1 MENKKSVL
9 GIDLGTSSVKVLQRY
24 ADGTVIKSKKG
35 YEEASPAAWWDAVCG
50 ALSEVALPDVEAI
63 GLSAQVGTY
72 MIDGQQVIGWDRG
85 IGAEELT
92 RIKKQYSREL
102 FLKEISM
109 PHPNMASYPIPRLMY
124 IREHDPN
131 VKKICQPK
139 DFICEQ
145 FTGNWVT
152 DPYSWRGLANLE
164 TKKYSTYFLNEIGF
178 TEGHLPKMLHE
189 TALAGYTRE
198 RALHTAD
205 AKGRGAGINGTEIS
219 GVQKNCRSRALPA
232 GIPVYVGL
240 NDYYASLLG
249 MGIQNVGDM
258 FDISGTSE
266 HLGVIEPSVHVDTK
280 LVSGPYLRD
289 YVHYGVTASSGAS
302 LDFGLRFFEGG
313 RIALKEEQKRNPP
326 IFLPY
331 LNGERAPI
339 WDADARGM
347 FFGISAGCSRQ
358 DMAYAVMEGVVFS
371 LYHIYES
378 MGKPNAA
385 MMRIAGG
392 AAVNPTLNQ
401 LKAEM
406 FGIPAAVME
415 EKDTSALGAAI
426 AAAVGAGWYA
436 DIWEAAAKLCKIKE
450 RIEPAGTYRGWL
462 EKRFSIYKKLYP
474 AVKEQYKD
482 FRRISECN
490 V

>member
-1 MENKKSVL
+1 MKNKKSVL

-24 ADGTVIKSKKG
+24 ADGTVIKSKRSYKEIG
-35 YEEASPAAWWDAVCG
+35 TEGWWNAVCS
-50 ALSEVALPDVEAI
+50 ALSEVTLEDVEAI
-63 GLSAQVGTY
+63 GLSSQVGTY
-72 MIDGQQVIGWDRG
+72 IIDGQDVIGWDCG

-92 RIKKQYSREL
+92 QIKKQYSREL

-109 PHPNMASYPIPRLMY
+109 PHPNIASYPIPRLKY
-124 IREHDPN
+124 IWEHYPN
-131 VKKICQPK
+131 AKKVCQPK
-139 DFICEQ
+139 DYICEQ
-145 FTGNWVT
+145 LTGNRVT

-164 TKKYSTYFLNEIGF
+164 TKKYSAYFLKAIGL
-178 TEGHLPKMLHE
+178 TEDYLPEMLDAA
-189 TALAGYTRE
+189 ALAGYTRE
-198 RALHTAD
+198 RVLCTED
-205 AKGRGAGINGTEIS
+205 AEGRGADTG
-219 GVQKNCRSRALPA
+219 GVQKKRGSVVLPE
-232 GIPVYVGL
+232 GISVYVGL

-266 HLGVIEPSVHVDTK
+266 HLGVIERSVNVDTK
-280 LVSGPYLRD
+280 LVSGPYLHD

-302 LDFGLRFFEGG
+302 LDFGLQFYESG
-313 RIALKEEQKRNPP
+313 RIALETEQKRNPP

-347 FFGISAGCSRQ
+347 FFGISAGCSKE
-358 DMAYAVMEGVVFS
+358 DMTYAVMEGVVFS

-378 MGKPNAA
+378 MGKPDAA
-385 MMRIAGG
+385 LMRIAGG
-392 AAVNPTLNQ
+392 AAVNPVLNQ

-415 EKDTSALGAAI
+415 EKDTSALGAAMT
-426 AAAVGAGWYA
+426 AAVGAGWYA
-436 DIWEAAAKLCKIKE
+436 DFGEAAGDLCKIKE
-450 RIEPAGTYRGWL
+450 RIEPVGTYRGWL

-474 AVKEQYKD
+474 AVKEQYKEL
-482 FRRISECN
+482 RGISECN

>member
-1 MENKKSVL
+1 MEDKKSVL

-24 ADGTVIKSKKG
+24 ADGTVIKSKRSYKETG
-35 YEEASPAAWWDAVCG
+35 TAAWWDAVCK
-50 ALSEVALPDVEAI
+50 ALSEATLQDVEAI
-63 GLSAQVGTY
+63 GLSSQVGTY
-72 MIDGQQVIGWDRG
+72 IIDGQDVIRWDCG
-85 IGAEELT
+85 IGAEELAQM
-92 RIKKQYSREL
+92 KKQYSREL

-109 PHPNMASYPIPRLMY
+109 PHPNIASYPIPRLKY
-124 IREHDPN
+124 IREHYPD
-131 VKKICQPK
+131 VKKVCQPK
-139 DFICEQ
+139 DFICERL
-145 FTGNWVT
+145 TGNWVT

-164 TKKYSTYFLNEIGF
+164 TKKYSTYFLDAIGL
-178 TEGHLPKMLHE
+178 TKEHLPEMIGD
-189 TALAGYTRE
+189 TTLAGYTRE
-198 RALHTAD
+198 RALCTEDEESGGAD
-205 AKGRGAGINGTEIS
+205 TGGA
-219 GVQKNCRSRALPA
+219 QKKHGNVMLPA

-266 HLGVIEPSVHVDTK
+266 HLGIIERSVNVDTK
-280 LVSGPYLRD
+280 LVSGPYVHD
-289 YVHYGVTASSGAS
+289 NVHYGVTASSGAS
-302 LDFGLRFFEGG
+302 LDFGLQFCENRK
-313 RIALKEEQKRNPP
+313 IALEAEKKRNPP

-347 FFGISAGCSRQ
+347 FFGVSAGCSKE

-378 MGKPNAA
+378 MGKPDAA

-392 AAVNPTLNQ
+392 AAVNPVLNQ

-415 EKDTSALGAAI
+415 EKDTSALGAAMV
-426 AAAVGAGWYA
+426 AAVGAGWYA
-436 DIWEAAAKLCKIKE
+436 DFGEAAADLCKIRE
-450 RIEPAGTYRGWL
+450 RIEPDGTYREWL

-474 AVKEQYKD
+474 AVKGQYEAL
-482 FRRISECN
+482 RRIGECN

>member
-24 ADGTVIKSKKG
+24 ADGTVIKSKRSYK
-35 YEEASPAAWWDAVCG
+35 EVRPAAWWNAVCG
-50 ALSEVALPDVEAI
+50 ALSEMTLQDVEAI
-63 GLSAQVGTY
+63 GLSSQVGTY
-72 MIDGQQVIGWDRG
+72 IIDGQDVIGWDCG

-92 RIKKQYSREL
+92 QIKKQYRKEL

-109 PHPNMASYPIPRLMY
+109 PHPEIISYPIPRLKY
-124 IREHDPN
+124 IRKHYPDA
-131 VKKICQPK
+131 KKICQPK

-145 FTGNWVT
+145 LTGNWVT
-152 DPYSWRGLANLE
+152 DPYSWRGLANLNR
-164 TKKYSTYFLNEIGF
+164 KKYSTYFLKAIGL
-178 TEGHLPKMLHE
+178 TEDHLPEMIDD

-198 RALHTAD
+198 RMLYIVDGKDTGEYTGEAQKKHRD
-205 AKGRGAGINGTEIS
+205 A
-219 GVQKNCRSRALPA
+219 VLPA

-266 HLGVIEPSVHVDTK
+266 HLGVIEHSVNVDTE
-280 LVSGPYLRD
+280 LVSSPYL
-289 YVHYGVTASSGAS
+289 YNNVHYGVTASSGVS
-302 LDFGLRFFEGG
+302 LDFGLQFCENR
-313 RIALKEEQKRNPP
+313 RIVLEVEQKRNPP

-347 FFGISAGCSRQ
+347 FFGISAGCSQ
-358 DMAYAVMEGVVFS
+358 KDMTYAVMEGVVFS

-378 MGKPNAA
+378 MGKPDAA

-392 AAVNPTLNQ
+392 AAVNPVLNQ

-426 AAAVGAGWYA
+426 IASVGAGWYA
-436 DIWEAAAKLCKIKE
+436 DFREAAAVLCKIKE
-450 RIEPAGTYRGWL
+450 QIEPAGTYRGWL

-474 AVKEQYKD
+474 AVKEQYEEL
-482 FRRISECN
+482 RRISECN